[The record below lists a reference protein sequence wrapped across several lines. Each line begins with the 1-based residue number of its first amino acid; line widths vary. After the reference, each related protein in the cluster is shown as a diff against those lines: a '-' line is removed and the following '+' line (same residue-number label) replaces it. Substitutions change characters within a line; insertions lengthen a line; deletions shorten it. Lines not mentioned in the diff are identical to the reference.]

1 MERVRRR
8 WWTVAV
14 TTAASLVIAGALLTA
29 GFQLV
34 MMVAPGYRT
43 DISDYVSRVAGQP
56 VDIGGV
62 GLGWSGVAP
71 RLDLSDI
78 TLYAEDGRTP
88 ALSADRL
95 RLGFG
100 VLRLLGR
107 DSTPTRVELS
117 GLQLFAQID
126 DDGHFSLR
134 GLDTGGGPSLARQ
147 DWLRQLGRLRR
158 VKLNNCDLL
167 LEDARLTGPARRFRV
182 AEAEIVFEEGEG
194 RASAE
199 LELPPSI
206 GSAVE
211 VEAEIRGDLSM
222 PETWAGRW
230 SAQVGGLSGLPWLD
244 AKLAKD
250 AALGIRG
257 GELSVGG
264 EVIAGGLGPVQA
276 SLRANAVVGRRGRHE
291 AILSDVESEARFT
304 REASGWTLDIE
315 RLKLTGPGGA
325 WPESRARI
333 QRSTA
338 AQGGPML
345 DVSAEYLGLGDLAPW
360 AELLAESDQTA
371 ELSRL
376 RGVAGS
382 IRGLVLRWRK
392 DDTVARFSI
401 RADLDHLSL
410 SHTVD
415 HPGFEGLS
423 GEFSASEMGGRL
435 ALGDSAIRIRHP
447 KLFAVPLDFEQLAGA
462 IDWKRSA
469 EGWQLRMP
477 EFAWQLAGSKGQGG
491 FELFISGQEGVSP
504 RLSLDARFSASD
516 ANRLKPFMPLN
527 WGQGFRDWLGGAV
540 VAGRSPAASLR
551 IDGPLADFPY
561 VDAPGT
567 FALDIDVA
575 DATLAY
581 VPKWPAIEKIAAR
594 LEFRGKGLSIRGNQG
609 MISGNRIIA
618 AEASIPD
625 FKQAQLKVTGEVRGD
640 AARFYDFL
648 RGSPLATPLAGLLD
662 RTQVAGEATVKLNLD
677 VPLKTPRET
686 QVRGVARL
694 NGVALDIRN
703 FDEPALAIEGDVA
716 FDNRGA
722 TAERLVGLMYDT
734 PVTASL
740 SSDADRIN
748 VVQAAF
754 EFIADADG
762 AGVNRL
768 LPEFLRRSLEG
779 RTRWN
784 ARLAL
789 NGPQAGIVHLESDL
803 QGLAVNLPQP
813 MLKTADTIW
822 PIRLN
827 LGRDADVPLR
837 IGLVMAERLGADL
850 RFSSSP
856 ENKLALRRAHFR
868 AGAVGEARAE
878 RDGIVVDGTVEDLEP
893 LRWIGALKS
902 DKPETAGGRPLPVR
916 VDLNVGRLGL
926 GGQTVQGVRLGFDPA
941 ADGWTAALSG
951 NGAQGQVN
959 FRAGQDGGSMLA
971 RFKHLHLDDP
981 GMPEGKKD
989 ESPMPEQSPAPK
1001 LSDPPLDPA
1010 QLPQL
1015 DLIVEQLQVG
1025 TAELGRLELRTA
1037 RIPAGQRIE
1046 RLHTSGAGA
1055 QIDATG
1061 QWRRAN
1067 DRSSA
1072 RIELSLRSDS
1082 IGKVLRGM
1090 GYAPNLSARSS
1101 RFDVQMDWPESA
1113 PSASSGL
1120 TLALG
1125 QGRLDLELEKGL
1137 LRAIEPGAGR
1147 VLGLI
1152 NFWAIPRRLSLDFR
1166 DVVSEGLG
1174 FDRIKGSFAVAEG
1187 AATTQDLLID
1197 APSLNM
1203 EVRGRVGLVARDYD
1217 QRVTVYPDVSAGIT
1231 LGALLIGGPAAG
1243 ALALIA
1249 QEVLDQPLDQVGQL
1263 SYRLTGSWE
1272 DPQVVRVSGE
1282 DKTPSKA
1289 RPTNPSPPA
1298 PATQIKPF
1306 KPPPQ
1311 PAPS

>member
-1 MERVRRR
+1 MERVKRR

-14 TTAASLVIAGALLTA
+14 TTAASLVILAALLTA

-56 VDIGGV
+56 VEIGGV
-62 GLGWSGVAP
+62 GLGWSGLAP

-100 VLRLLGR
+100 VLRLLGG
-107 DSTPTRVELS
+107 DSTPTRVKLS

-134 GLDTGGGPSLARQ
+134 GLDTGGGPSRARQ

-158 VKLNNCDLL
+158 VELSNCDLL

-182 AEAEIVFEEGEG
+182 VDAEIVFEEGEG

-206 GSAVE
+206 GSTVE

-222 PETWAGRW
+222 PDTWAGRW

-244 AKLAKD
+244 AKLAAD

-257 GELSVGG
+257 GELSVRG

-276 SLRANAVVGRRGRHE
+276 SLRADAVVGRRGGHE
-291 AILSDVESEARFT
+291 AILSDVESDARFT
-304 REASGWTLDIE
+304 RDPSGWTLDIE
-315 RLKLTGPGGA
+315 RLELTGPGGA
-325 WPESRARI
+325 WPESRVRI
-333 QRSTA
+333 QRSLT
-338 AQGGPML
+338 AQGGPVL
-345 DVSAEYLGLGDLAPW
+345 DVSAQYLGLGDLAPW
-360 AELLAESDQTA
+360 AELLAESDQGA
-371 ELSRL
+371 ALGRL
-376 RGVAGS
+376 RGVAGA
-382 IRGLVLRWRK
+382 IRGLVLRWR
-392 DDTVARFSI
+392 DDDAGPRFSI

-410 SHTVD
+410 AHSAEQ
-415 HPGFEGLS
+415 PGFEGLF
-423 GEFSASEMGGRL
+423 GEFSASETGGRL
-435 ALGDSAIRIRHP
+435 ALGDHAIRIHHP
-447 KLFAVPLDFEQLAGA
+447 KMFAVPLNFEQLTGT
-462 IDWKRSA
+462 IDWKRSI
-469 EGWQLRMP
+469 EGWLLRMP
-477 EFAWQLAGSKGQGG
+477 KFSWQLAGSKGEGG
-491 FELFISGQEGVSP
+491 FELFMPGQAGGSP
-504 RLSLDARFSASD
+504 RLSLDARFGASD

-540 VAGRSPAASLR
+540 LAGRSPSATLR
-551 IDGPLADFPY
+551 IDGPLADFPF
-561 VDAPGT
+561 VDAPGS

-575 DATLAY
+575 DAALAY
-581 VPKWPAIEKIAAR
+581 VPNWPTIEKIAAR
-594 LEFRGKGLSIRGNQG
+594 LEFRGKSLSIRGDQG
-609 MISGNRIIA
+609 LVSGTRIVSA
-618 AEASIPD
+618 RASIPD
-625 FKQAQLKVTGEVRGD
+625 FGQAQLTVSGEVQGD

-648 RGSPLATPLAGLLD
+648 RASPLATPLAGLLD
-662 RTQVAGEATVKLNLD
+662 RTEVAGETTVKLNLD

-686 QVRGVARL
+686 QIHGVAAL

-703 FDEPALAIEGDVA
+703 FGEPVLAIHGDLA
-716 FDNRGA
+716 FDNHGA
-722 TAERLVGLMYDT
+722 SAERLVGLMYDT

-740 SSDADRIN
+740 QSDADRVN
-748 VVQAAF
+748 VVRAAF
-754 EFIADADG
+754 EFVADADG

-768 LPEFLRRSLEG
+768 LPEFLRRSLKG
-779 RTRWN
+779 HTQWN

-789 NGPQAGIVHLESDL
+789 NGPQAGIVQLESDL
-803 QGLAVNLPQP
+803 RGLAVNLPQP
-813 MLKTADTIW
+813 MLKEADAVW
-822 PIRLN
+822 PLTLT
-827 LGRDADVPLR
+827 LGRDADIPLR
-837 IGLVMAERLGADL
+837 IGLAIADRLQADL
-850 RFSSSP
+850 AFASSP

-868 AGAVGEARAE
+868 AGVRGDARAGS
-878 RDGIVVDGTVEDLEP
+878 DGIVVDGTVEDLEP

-902 DKPETAGGRPLPVR
+902 DKPESPGGTAALPLR
-916 VDLNVGRLGL
+916 VELDVGRLGL
-926 GGQTVQGVRLGFDPA
+926 AGQTVQDLRLRFDSA
-941 ADGWTAALSG
+941 ADGWTTGLSG
-951 NGAQGQVN
+951 NGAQGQIN
-959 FRAGQDGGSMLA
+959 FRKGQDGGSMLA
-971 RFKHLHLDDP
+971 RFKSLHVDDP
-981 GMPEGKKD
+981 GMPEGGKD
-989 ESPMPEQSPAPK
+989 GSPAPETPTTAK
-1001 LSDPPLDPA
+1001 PGEPPLDPA
-1010 QLPQL
+1010 QMPQL
-1015 DLIVEQLQVG
+1015 DLEVEKLQVG

-1037 RIPAGQRIE
+1037 RVPGGQRIE

-1072 RIELSLRSDS
+1072 RIALSLRSDS

-1113 PSASSGL
+1113 PGAPNGL
-1120 TLALG
+1120 SLALG

-1174 FDRIKGSFAVAEG
+1174 FDRIKGSFTVAEG
-1187 AATTQDLLID
+1187 MATTQDLLID

-1231 LGALLIGGPAAG
+1231 LGALLLGGPAAG

-1272 DPQVVRVSGE
+1272 DPQVVRVSGD
-1282 DKTPSKA
+1282 DKTPPRD
-1289 RPTNPSPPA
+1289 RPVH
-1298 PATQIKPF
+1298 PATPVPTTQIQPVK
-1306 KPPPQ
+1306 